1 VHHHTSSV
9 YPNTVED
16 DARCSAKTVPLLRAL
31 QHTSVIPSVCDVSSA
46 DINHAEDIQSLT
58 AALQGLGKR
67 VNVDQFRLQKR
78 GGVGL
83 KGISL
88 GDGDALAAIQ
98 TVRIPSL
105 IPQCNAGHKLQQ
117 IRNSTTALA
126 AQTELFF
133 IKYWM
138 GHLKK
143 IAYPD
148 TRFA

>member
-1 VHHHTSSV
+1 MSV
-9 YPNTVED
+9 
-16 DARCSAKTVPLLRAL
+16 L
-31 QHTSVIPSVCDVSSA
+31 QI
-46 DINHAEDIQSLT
+46 LT
-58 AALQGLGKR
+58 AAALQGLGKR

-133 IKYWM
+133 NQILD
-138 GHLKK
+138 G
-143 IAYPD
+143 PS
-148 TRFA
+148 